1 MRSDLPPVKPTTSA
15 TQIKVDIKL
24 ASGADAVF
32 YVDDGVAGKYHVLV
46 PAYEF
51 WITLD
56 ELEDAKKKMKE
67 GKEKKRNAYRPG

>member
-1 MRSDLPPVKPTTSA
+1 MRKDLPPVKDKPTGK
-15 TQIKVDIKL
+15 QLRVYIRL
-24 ASGADAVF
+24 ASGAEACL
-32 YVDDGVAGKYHVLV
+32 YVSNEVSGQYHVLV

-67 GKEKKRNAYRPG
+67 GQEKKRNAYRPG

>member
-1 MRSDLPPVKPTTSA
+1 MRNDLPPVKPTTSA

-32 YVDDGVAGKYHVLV
+32 YVDDGVADKYHVLV
-46 PAYEF
+46 LAYEF

-67 GKEKKRNAYRPG
+67 GQEKKRNANRVG

>member
-1 MRSDLPPVKPTTSA
+1 MRNDLPPVKPTTSA

-32 YVDDGVAGKYHVLV
+32 YVDDGVADKYHVLV

-67 GKEKKRNAYRPG
+67 GQEKKKNANRVG

>member
-1 MRSDLPPVKPTTSA
+1 MRKDLPPVKPTTSA

-32 YVDDGVAGKYHVLV
+32 YVDDGVADKYHVLV

-51 WITLD
+51 WITEE
-56 ELEDAKKKMKE
+56 ELENAKRVMKE
-67 GKEKKRNAYRPG
+67 EQERKRNAYRPG